1 MSKSI
6 IIITL
11 AACLFCSAAFAQ
23 KSGFGLG
30 IIVGEPTGITGKYW
44 LSSKSAIDGAI
55 AWSLHGESLHL
66 HGDYLIHKFDV
77 FKVSKGSLPLYFG
90 VGVRVRFDDYEH
102 YYDHHDHHYYD
113 DHYDNDHHARIG
125 IRIPVGLDYLFAHD
139 PIDIF
144 FEIVPILDLTPDTDF
159 GFNAAIGFRY
169 FF

>member
-6 IIITL
+6 IIIIL

-30 IIVGEPTGITGKYW
+30 IIIGEPTGITGKYW

-55 AWSLHGESLHL
+55 AWSFHGENLHL
-66 HGDYLIHKFDV
+66 HGDYLIHKFDLI
-77 FKVSKGSLPLYFG
+77 KVAKGSLPLYFG
-90 VGVRVRFDDYEH
+90 VGVRARFNDHD
-102 YYDHHDHHYYD
+102 YYDHHDHYD
-113 DHYDNDHHARIG
+113 HDHHARIG

-144 FEIVPILDLTPDTDF
+144 FEIVPILDLTPDTEV